1 MTLKDILQTIQKWLF
16 LKDTQVVE
24 VLLATIIANRLPT
37 DPVWLFIIAPPSSAK
52 TELIRA
58 LNKIPQIY
66 SISNLTPQ
74 TFISGKIGKTIC
86 SLLPQLNDKILT
98 LKDFTTV
105 LTMHRENRTE
115 LLAQLREIYDGY
127 YKKAFGT
134 GLTIEWQGK
143 MGFIAGVTP
152 IIDTYYSIYQ
162 VLGERFIQYRM
173 AESDAVIMAK
183 RAMQNVSQE
192 RQMREEIM
200 TAIAQF
206 ISAIDIPEFTEL
218 KIPEEITNKLA
229 HLAAFCVRARSG
241 VIRGRDQSG
250 EISYIPEP
258 EAPARLAKQLLTLAC
273 GLAILHNSRELTLEE
288 YALTYRIG
296 MDTLPKMRLEILR
309 LMKNQ
314 PEPLT
319 TTELVEKTDYPDK
332 TIRRHLEDLLALK
345 VIKRLPARPDIPSGR
360 SGGPGKKPEPG
371 LPAPSSTGGSA
382 GGGPGRPAGR
392 WQLSDHDRNL
402 LDKAEP
408 Q

>member
-1 MTLKDILQTIQKWLF
+1 MGTAVPSRLSINKRFLFRPMTIKDILQTIKKWLF
-16 LKDTQVVE
+16 LEDTQVVE

-74 TFISGKIGKTIC
+74 TFVSGRISKDTC
-86 SLLPQLNDKILT
+86 SLLPQLNNKILT

-127 YKKAFGT
+127 YKKVFGT
-134 GLTIEWQGK
+134 GLVVEWQGK

-173 AESDAVIMAK
+173 AESEAVIMAK
-183 RAMQNVSQE
+183 RAMRNVSQE
-192 RQMREEIM
+192 KQMRSEIS
-200 TAIAQF
+200 AAFAQF
-206 ISAIDIPEFTEL
+206 ISAIDMPEFTQI
-218 KIPEEITNKLA
+218 KIPEEINDKLA

-241 VIRGRDQSG
+241 VIRGRTQSG
-250 EISYIPEP
+250 KISYIPEP

-273 GLAILHNSRELTLEE
+273 GLAILHNSKELTEQD
-288 YALTYRIG
+288 YTLTYRIG

-309 LMKNQ
+309 LVKNQ

-319 TTELVEKTDYPDK
+319 TTELAEKTDYPAN
-332 TIRRHLEDLLALK
+332 TLRRHLEDLQALK
-345 VIKRLPARPDIPSGR
+345 VIKRLSHHSGVVR
-360 SGGPGKKPEPG
+360 R
-371 LPAPSSTGGSA
+371 
-382 GGGPGRPAGR
+382 GRPADR
-392 WQLSDHDRNL
+392 WQLSDLARDL
-402 LDKAEP
+402 LDKAKP
-408 Q
+408 ASG